1 MSFQWREVKK
11 CAGFLMNDIRRIL
24 IIGKNTRYVAC
35 SAKRAGYTVHVIDRF
50 GDVDLRRC
58 VDGVTVLD
66 SHRDI
71 SDSKLNEYLKTL
83 DVDAVVLGTGFET
96 RNVKLS
102 GRALLS
108 NDPAV
113 ANRVSDKEWLAKE
126 LNKLG
131 MPHPR
136 IYTNGNIEYPAIIKP
151 KQGIGGRLC
160 QIIHEGDVPPDY
172 IAQEYLVGNFASVS
186 VLSTED
192 DAMSLAVNEQL
203 IGVPWLGATSPFRYC
218 GNITPFN
225 NEHDDEMRQ
234 IAEELILH
242 LGLIGSNGVD
252 FIMTRDGPVIL
263 EVNPRFQGS
272 LDAVELATG
281 VNLFDAHVQAISGVL
296 KFRRNYN
303 CFISGGNGTLP
314 DFQSG
319 TCRNLK
325 EITTPPDVP
334 SGASHRCPIWCMLE
348 RNVKTRCFAAK
359 MVVFA
364 TEDMMIRTSLD
375 IDGIVDVPHIGS
387 KICTGYPIATALGA
401 GIDRKSALHA
411 AMKKAQMIKAQIP
424 DIPRDMNKFNAI

>member
-1 MSFQWREVKK
+1 
-11 CAGFLMNDIRRIL
+11 MNDIRRIL
-24 IIGKNTRYVAC
+24 IIGNSTRHIAC

-50 GDVDLRRC
+50 GNVDLRRC

-66 SHRDI
+66 SHCDI
-71 SDSKLNEYLKTL
+71 SDSKLNEYLKTF

-96 RNVKLS
+96 RNVNLS
-102 GRALLS
+102 EKILLG

-113 ANRVSDKEWLAKE
+113 ANRVSDKEWLAKA

-131 MPHPR
+131 IPHPR

-151 KQGIGGRLC
+151 KQGRGGRLC
-160 QIIHEGDVPPDY
+160 QIIHEGDAPPDY
-172 IAQEYLVGNFASVS
+172 IAQECLMGNFASVS

-203 IGVPWLGATSPFRYC
+203 IGVPWLGAMCPFRYC

-234 IAEELILH
+234 IAEEIILH

-252 FIMTRDGPVIL
+252 FIITKDGPIVL

-272 LDAVELATG
+272 LDTVELATG
-281 VNLFDAHVQAISGVL
+281 INLFDAHVRAISGVL
-296 KFRRNYN
+296 K
-303 CFISGGNGTLP
+303 
-314 DFQSG
+314 
-319 TCRNLK
+319 
-325 EITTPPDVP
+325 
-334 SGASHRCPIWCMLE
+334 
-348 RNVKTRCFAAK
+348 RNVKARCFAAK
-359 MVVFA
+359 TVVFA
-364 TEDMMIRTSLD
+364 ADDMTVRASLD

-387 KICTGYPIATALGA
+387 KICAGDPIATALGT

-411 AMKKAQMIKAQIP
+411 VMKKALMIKAQSPCIP
-424 DIPRDMNKFNAI
+424 SGHEQV